1 MCRPEACSIKASKKV
16 VDVVKNGL
24 QILWKMF
31 PEQEKYSL
39 LCLKNEMG
47 KLKSK
52 VWWWEALLE
61 GGKSLQIT

>member
-39 LCLKNEMG
+39 LCLENEMG

-52 VWWWEALLE
+52 VW
-61 GGKSLQIT
+61 